1 MTTIIQKWI
10 WKRSKPLTK
19 PKENTMYDLIIIGGG
34 PAGLTAAVYAIRKRL
49 NVLLLSKDLGGK
61 TNYRLALPWVEDYQ
75 VIKGLEIVNKF
86 RNELEYL
93 DFARHIEAVDKVE
106 KKSDHFVVTTKNGAT
121 LESKAVILAT
131 GTRQVRMNVP
141 GEKEYTMKG
150 LCYSALSYAPLF
162 IDRSVIVIGEEEL
175 ALRSAGELATVA
187 KEVTVVCAN
196 GEALDSPLGHK
207 LQQAQN
213 VRIMRD
219 YEIVEVQGDEY
230 ARKLVLKDKAG
241 RLDEYQADGMFVEKA
256 LTPNTEM
263 VRDLV
268 GLDEQGRIVI
278 DNACRTSVPGLFA
291 AGDVT
296 NSYAEQ
302 VLVAV
307 GEGAKAALSA
317 YEYLLPML

>member
-1 MTTIIQKWI
+1 
-10 WKRSKPLTK
+10 
-19 PKENTMYDLIIIGGG
+19 MYDLIIIGGG

-49 NVLLLSKDLGGK
+49 NVLLISKDLGGK
-61 TNYRLALPWVEDYQ
+61 TNYHLALPWIEDYQ

-93 DFARHIEAVDKVE
+93 EFARHIESVDKVE
-106 KKSDHFVVTTKNGAT
+106 KKDDHFIVTTKGGAI

-131 GTRQVRMNVP
+131 GTRQVRMEVP

-162 IDRSVIVIGEEEL
+162 IDKSVLVIGDADL

-187 KEVTVVCAN
+187 KEVTMVCTDDKN
-196 GEALDSPLGHK
+196 LDSPLGHK

-213 VRIMRD
+213 VKIVKGC
-219 YEIVEVQGDEY
+219 EIVEVQGDEY
-230 ARKLVLKDKAG
+230 ARKLILKDKSG
-241 RLDEYQADGMFVEKA
+241 KINEYSADGMFVEKA
-256 LTPNTEM
+256 LTPNTSM
-263 VRDLV
+263 VEGLV
-268 GLDEQGRIVI
+268 KLDELGRIVI
-278 DNACRTSVPGLFA
+278 DSACRTNIPGLFA

-317 YEYLLPML
+317 YDYLLPKL